1 MAHTGTPACALR
13 LESHIGAQPAAQA
26 LLPVPLHLESNI
38 GAQPRV
44 AVLQTPVG
52 SASAGSN
59 FSELVFFPQ
68 TSTLCPDS
76 LPNSCAAKK
85 PARRKAQRSLK
96 AGAPSSRTWPEP
108 AEAGA
113 RVGVLSSL
121 SILQLRASAPPT
133 KGYGRGGGEPARC
146 RGFGRPT
153 LAPSRPPRRLG
164 TGARMGH
171 PLGLEVRGLHL
182 FTRGSEP

>member
-1 MAHTGTPACALR
+1 MESHIGAQPAAQALLPVPLH
-13 LESHIGAQPAAQA
+13 LESNIGAQPAAQA

-52 SASAGSN
+52 SASDGSN

-96 AGAPSSRTWPEP
+96 AGAPSSRLPR
-108 AEAGA
+108 A
-113 RVGVLSSL
+113 R
-121 SILQLRASAPPT
+121 RAARGSEGGGSVFTFHPPTSCLCPPT

-146 RGFGRPT
+146 RGSEGP
-153 LAPSRPPRRLG
+153 PSLPRDRRAGSGQARGWG
-164 TGARMGH
+164 T
-171 PLGLEVRGLHL
+171 P
-182 FTRGSEP
+182 